1 VPSLSADRRVH
12 VTGHRA
18 SVKLRC
24 VVGPCKGTIQLTIT
38 SVRRQRSHGRTVTR
52 RVTLIVGSGSFSL
65 AQGASGAATI
75 HLTSQGARM
84 LASAARHARAGKLK
98 LALRGAKS
106 SLRTVVVG

>member
-1 VPSLSADRRVH
+1 
-12 VTGHRA
+12 
-18 SVKLRC
+18 
-24 VVGPCKGTIQLTIT
+24 
-38 SVRRQRSHGRTVTR
+38 
-52 RVTLIVGSGSFSL
+52 VTLIVGSGSFSL

-84 LASAARHARAGKLK
+84 LASAARHARAGTLK